1 VARTVARILLAV
13 ALVFG
18 AVACGD
24 DSNDEFKDQYNEA
37 VRPLSSL
44 GDDIGESL
52 SGAEAQSN
60 QALGAQFEKLADR
73 ADRTR
78 QNLSELE
85 PPEGARDQFDEL
97 LAALKGAVSD
107 LRAVG
112 ESAREGDPT
121 EAAEATQELVESGQ
135 RVQEAEADFK
145 DAVEG

>member
-18 AVACGD
+18 AVACGE

-44 GDDIGESL
+44 GDDIGSSL
-52 SGAEAQSN
+52 SGAEGQSN
-60 QALGAQFEKLADR
+60 QTLGAQFEKLADR

-85 PPEGARDQFDEL
+85 PPEDARGQFDAL
-97 LAALKGAVSD
+97 LAALKRSVSD

-112 ESAREGDPT
+112 ESASEGDPS
-121 EAAEATQELVESGQ
+121 EAAKATQELVESGQ